1 MGIYFLGLKN
11 IQYYIAIAGNLQGTK
26 LSQISQLQVMVA
38 SSKYNCEVLEV
49 TRCYYLYL
57 LKNVFL
63 YFSELKTY
71 FTVSQ
76 KFRHS
81 SYTVYILW

>member
-11 IQYYIAIAGNLQGTK
+11 IQYSIAIAGNLQGTK

-49 TRCYYLYL
+49 TRNYYLYL
-57 LKNVFL
+57 LKNVF
-63 YFSELKTY
+63 
-71 FTVSQ
+71 
-76 KFRHS
+76 
-81 SYTVYILW
+81 